1 MKTETK
7 FKTINN
13 KNMRHQFITTSH
25 DLSGLFNGVNLFST
39 LMRRIEEQST
49 IDSIRYDIDKYKG
62 DAFEF
67 FVELFLTINATD
79 NRVFVYNYKPIPP
92 DEDNGADGTGTNMF
106 GNDCVV
112 QVKYRGNT
120 DHLLTANEDHLSNL
134 IVAGAHLG
142 VSFDLKNQK
151 NFRHFVFTTAKSLN
165 FYTDEQMFKGKVKCF
180 GYEEFRKMVDNNIPF
195 WNKCRELVRE
205 LDPRLQLIGV

>member
-1 MKTETK
+1 MQ
-7 FKTINN
+7 
-13 KNMRHQFITTSH
+13 HQFITTSH

-49 IDSIRYDIDKYKG
+49 IDPIRYDIDKYKG

-79 NRVFVYNYKPIPP
+79 NRVGVYNYKPIPP

-106 GNDCVV
+106 GNECVV

-120 DHLLTANEDHLSNL
+120 DHLLTANEDHLMNL
-134 IVAGAHLG
+134 IGAGSLLG
-142 VSFDLKNQK
+142 INYDMKDKKNIK
-151 NFRHFVFTTAKSLN
+151 HFVFTTAKSLH

-195 WNKCRELVRE
+195 WNKCRELVRVIME
-205 LDPRLQLIGV
+205 QRLQQVV

>member
-1 MKTETK
+1 MQ
-7 FKTINN
+7 
-13 KNMRHQFITTSH
+13 HQFITTSH
-25 DLSGLFNGVNLFST
+25 DLTGLFNGVNLFST
-39 LMRRIEEQST
+39 LMNRIENQST
-49 IDSIRYDIDKYKG
+49 IDPIRYDIDKYKG

-79 NRVFVYNYKPIPP
+79 NRVGVYNYKPIPP
-92 DEDNGADGTGTNMF
+92 DEDNGADGTGTNMS

-120 DHLLTANEDHLSNL
+120 EHLLTANEDHLSNL

-142 VSFDLKNQK
+142 VSFDLKNK
-151 NFRHFVFTTAKSLN
+151 NNFRHFVFTTAKSLH

-205 LDPRLQLIGV
+205 LDPRLQLIEV

>member
-1 MKTETK
+1 MQ
-7 FKTINN
+7 
-13 KNMRHQFITTSH
+13 HQFRTTSH
-25 DLSGLFNGVNLFST
+25 DLIGLFNGVNLFST

-49 IDSIRYDIDKYKG
+49 IDPIRYDIDKYKG

-79 NRVFVYNYKPIPP
+79 NRVGVYNYKPIPP
-92 DEDNGADGTGTNMF
+92 DEDNGADGIGTNMS
-106 GNDCVV
+106 GNECVV

-120 DHLLTANEDHLSNL
+120 EHLLTANEDHLMNL
-134 IVAGAHLG
+134 IGAGSLLG
-142 VSFDLKNQK
+142 INYDMKDKKNIK
-151 NFRHFVFTTAKSLN
+151 HFVFTTAKSLH

-195 WNKCRELVRE
+195 WNECRERVRVIME
-205 LDPRLQLIGV
+205 QRLQQVV

>member
-1 MKTETK
+1 MT
-7 FKTINN
+7 
-13 KNMRHQFITTSH
+13 HQFITTSH
-25 DLSGLFNGVNLFST
+25 NLTGLFNGVNRFST
-39 LMRRIEEQST
+39 LMNRIEDQST
-49 IDSIRYDIDKYKG
+49 IDPIRYDVDKYKG

-67 FVELFLTINATD
+67 FVELFLTINSTD
-79 NRVFVYNYKPIPP
+79 NRVGVYNYKPIPP
-92 DEDNGADGTGTNMF
+92 DEDNGADGTGTNMS

-142 VSFDLKNQK
+142 VSFDLKNKK
-151 NFRHFVFTTAKSLN
+151 NIKHFVFTTAKSLH

-195 WNKCRELVRE
+195 WNKCREVVRE
-205 LDPRLQLIGV
+205 LDPRLQLIEV

>member
-1 MKTETK
+1 MQ
-7 FKTINN
+7 
-13 KNMRHQFITTSH
+13 HQFITTSH
-25 DLSGLFNGVNLFST
+25 DLPGLFNGVNLFST

-49 IDSIRYDIDKYKG
+49 IDPIRYDIDKYKG

-67 FVELFLTINATD
+67 FVELFLTINSTD
-79 NRVFVYNYKPIPP
+79 NRVGVYNYKPIPP
-92 DEDNGADGTGTNMF
+92 DEDNGADGTGTNMS
-106 GNDCVV
+106 GNDLFVV

-134 IVAGAHLG
+134 IVAGSLLG
-142 VSFDLKNQK
+142 VNFDMKNKK
-151 NFRHFVFTTAKSLN
+151 NYRHFVFTTAKSLH

-195 WNKCRELVRE
+195 WNECRERVRVIME
-205 LDPRLQLIGV
+205 QRLQQVV

>member
-1 MKTETK
+1 MQ
-7 FKTINN
+7 
-13 KNMRHQFITTSH
+13 HQFITTSH
-25 DLSGLFNGVNLFST
+25 DLSGLFNNVNLFST

-49 IDSIRYDIDKYKG
+49 IDPIRYDIDKYKG

-79 NRVFVYNYKPIPP
+79 NRVGVYNYKPIPP
-92 DEDNGADGTGTNMF
+92 DEDNGADGTGTNMS

-142 VSFDLKNQK
+142 VSFDLKNK
-151 NFRHFVFTTAKSLN
+151 NNFRHFVFTTAKSLH

-205 LDPRLQLIGV
+205 LDPRLQVEVV

>member
-1 MKTETK
+1 MT
-7 FKTINN
+7 
-13 KNMRHQFITTSH
+13 HQFITTSH
-25 DLSGLFNGVNLFST
+25 DLTGLFNGVNLFST
-39 LMRRIEEQST
+39 LMRRIEDQST
-49 IDSIRYDIDKYKG
+49 IDPIRYDIDKYKG

-67 FVELFLTINATD
+67 FVELFLTINSTD
-79 NRVFVYNYKPIPP
+79 NRVGVYNYKPIPP

-120 DHLLTANEDHLSNL
+120 EHLLTANEDHLSNL

-142 VSFDLKNQK
+142 VSFDLKNK
-151 NFRHFVFTTAKSLN
+151 NNFRHFVFTTAKSLH

-195 WNKCRELVRE
+195 WNECRERVRVIIE
-205 LDPRLQLIGV
+205 QRLQQVV

>member
-1 MKTETK
+1 MQ
-7 FKTINN
+7 
-13 KNMRHQFITTSH
+13 HQFRTTSH
-25 DLSGLFNGVNLFST
+25 DLIGLFNGVNLFST

-49 IDSIRYDIDKYKG
+49 IDPIRYDIDKYKG

-79 NRVFVYNYKPIPP
+79 NRVGVYNYKPIPP
-92 DEDNGADGTGTNMF
+92 DEDNGADGTGTNMS
-106 GNDCVV
+106 GNECVV

-120 DHLLTANEDHLSNL
+120 EHLLTANEDHLMNL
-134 IVAGAHLG
+134 IGAGSLLG
-142 VSFDLKNQK
+142 INYDMKNKK
-151 NFRHFVFTTAKSLN
+151 NIKHFVFTTAKSLH

-195 WNKCRELVRE
+195 WNECRERVRVIME
-205 LDPRLQLIGV
+205 QRLQQVV

>member
-1 MKTETK
+1 MQ
-7 FKTINN
+7 
-13 KNMRHQFITTSH
+13 HQFITTSH
-25 DLSGLFNGVNLFST
+25 DLTGLFNGVNLFST

-49 IDSIRYDIDKYKG
+49 IDPIRYDIDKYKG

-106 GNDCVV
+106 GNECVV

-120 DHLLTANEDHLSNL
+120 DHLLTANEDHLMNL
-134 IVAGAHLG
+134 IGAGSLLG
-142 VSFDLKNQK
+142 INYDMKDKKNIK
-151 NFRHFVFTTAKSLN
+151 HFVFTTAKSLH

-195 WNKCRELVRE
+195 WNKCREIVRE
-205 LDPRLQLIGV
+205 LDPRLQVVEV

>member
-13 KNMRHQFITTSH
+13 KNMQHQFITTSH

-49 IDSIRYDIDKYKG
+49 IDSIRYDTNKYKG

-92 DEDNGADGTGTNMF
+92 DEDNGADGTGTNMS

-142 VSFDLKNQK
+142 VSFDLKNKK

-205 LDPRLQLIGV
+205 LDPRLQLIEV

>member
-1 MKTETK
+1 MQ
-7 FKTINN
+7 
-13 KNMRHQFITTSH
+13 HQFRTTSH
-25 DLSGLFNGVNLFST
+25 DLICLFNGVNLFST

-49 IDSIRYDIDKYKG
+49 IDPIRYDIDKYKG

-79 NRVFVYNYKPIPP
+79 NRVGVYNYKPIPP
-92 DEDNGADGTGTNMF
+92 DEDNGADGTGTNMSC
-106 GNDCVV
+106 NECVV

-120 DHLLTANEDHLSNL
+120 EHLLTANEDHLMNL
-134 IVAGAHLG
+134 IGAGSLLG
-142 VSFDLKNQK
+142 INYDMKNKK
-151 NFRHFVFTTAKSLN
+151 NIKHFVFTTAKSLH

-195 WNKCRELVRE
+195 WNECRERVRVIME
-205 LDPRLQLIGV
+205 QRLQQVV

>member
-1 MKTETK
+1 MT
-7 FKTINN
+7 
-13 KNMRHQFITTSH
+13 HQFITTSH
-25 DLSGLFNGVNLFST
+25 NLTGLFNGVNRFST
-39 LMRRIEEQST
+39 LMNRIEEQS
-49 IDSIRYDIDKYKG
+49 IIAPIRYDIDKYKG

-79 NRVFVYNYKPIPP
+79 NRVGVYNYKPIPP
-92 DEDNGADGTGTNMF
+92 DEDNGADGTGTNMS

-120 DHLLTANEDHLSNL
+120 EHLLTANEDHLSNL
-134 IVAGAHLG
+134 IVAGSLLG
-142 VSFDLKNQK
+142 VNFDMKNKK
-151 NFRHFVFTTAKSLN
+151 NYKHFVFTTAKSLH

-180 GYEEFRKMVDNNIPF
+180 GYEEFRKMIDNNIPF

-205 LDPRLQLIGV
+205 LDPRLQLIEV

>member
-1 MKTETK
+1 MQ
-7 FKTINN
+7 
-13 KNMRHQFITTSH
+13 HQFITTSH
-25 DLSGLFNGVNLFST
+25 DLIGLFNGVNLFST

-49 IDSIRYDIDKYKG
+49 IDPIRYDIDKYKG

-67 FVELFLTINATD
+67 FVELFLTINSTD
-79 NRVFVYNYKPIPP
+79 NRVGVYNYKPIPP

-120 DHLLTANEDHLSNL
+120 DHLLTANEDHLMNL
-134 IVAGAHLG
+134 IGAGSLLG
-142 VSFDLKNQK
+142 VNYDMKDKKNIK
-151 NFRHFVFTTAKSLN
+151 HFVFTTAKSLH

-195 WNKCRELVRE
+195 WNECRERVRVIIE
-205 LDPRLQLIGV
+205 QRLQQVV